1 MISDA
6 RGGHVSPGIYT
17 EEKDVTYSVKSLG
30 ITSLGLA
37 GETLYGPA
45 FEPISVENWSDYVDY
60 FGGCST
66 EKFKGTGLPKY
77 ELPYIA
83 KSYLEESKR
92 LTVVRVLGLSGY
104 HAGPAY
110 VISTGENAA
119 PVVVLRSKMLYGQNS
134 ETICQEA
141 EDNPVAVV
149 KSIEVKDYIS
159 KVYDSVCVATGS
171 SESTEVK
178 NAGKFTI
185 VVECNENTVGFNS
198 AYTYSVS
205 LNPSDSDY
213 IYNVLSNDP
222 STGTT
227 PVYIEA
233 VYEASWDKK
242 SKMQKGK
249 INGENDMSVEHSK
262 FYALSN
268 PTIKD
273 KVLVEGTEG
282 TSAETI
288 DTAKST
294 YEYDAKEI
302 SEGQMLGGTL
312 ITVNVSDFIKID
324 DRGYGKYSTLGNDKI
339 YLKMVKS
346 ESYAAYDDFLEEY
359 RPAQTPWVVSDA
371 SINGESGEVV
381 ATMHKLFKFIT
392 ISDGDA
398 SNFQVKVSI
407 QNIRPDEG
415 TFDVVVRDFNDTDA
429 GQLVLEKFSKCNL
442 VEGDSNYIAYKIGT
456 SDGGYASKSKYI
468 TVEMAD
474 GEDLSKSIPAGFLG
488 YPMPKY
494 GNNRTGFVF
503 KYNNTFNTGIKPKR
517 QFFGVSDI
525 VGIDEDIF
533 KYKGRLFYTNGD
545 SDPDMICNG
554 FHMDSALNK
563 AINGGSVYVDGIPYK
578 NWTTVSEEKV
588 GSEKYAPRLLNIPYI
603 DETIYKDVNL
613 RKFTMCFY
621 GGFDG
626 WDVNRDSRTNTDKFK
641 ASKYNVDGSTV
652 FSHVSENGLNTL
664 LNLPSTAITTD
675 YYAYLAGYRKF
686 ANPEDV
692 DINLFATPGI
702 NWFDNMLLTEDAID
716 VIEDT
721 EDGRGG
727 DALYIMNA
735 PTGDYDPSELASM
748 FKDTEI
754 NSSYACTYAPWIM
767 YLDSSNKR
775 YLKLPVTKDVVR
787 NMAATDNNS
796 YPWFAPAGIE
806 RGDVKCVKADYK
818 TTLSQEDDLY
828 EACINPVKTFAQDGV
843 KIWGNK
849 TAYDAET
856 PLNRINVRR
865 LMIRVK
871 KLVKNAALKLVFEQ
885 YDDTLEQQFR
895 GIVDPILAEVKS
907 NRGIYDYRIL
917 TEVTAETRDQHILPA
932 KILIKPTPALEFISL
947 SFVVYPESVQF
958 DEN

>member
-45 FEPISVENWSDYVDY
+45 FEPISIENWSEYVDY
-60 FGGCST
+60 FGGCSP

-104 HAGPAY
+104 HAGDAF
-110 VISTGENAA
+110 VLSTNKDDA
-119 PVVVLRSKMLYGQNS
+119 PVIVLRSKMVYGQNS
-134 ETICQEA
+134 GNICDQKSDA
-141 EDNPVAVV
+141 PVQIVTDV
-149 KSIEVKDYIS
+149 KVGKYVPNKYNSDCVKIGSASDDGDDAKFSIIVNCKEN
-159 KVYDSVCVATGS
+159 
-171 SESTEVK
+171 SEGYNST
-178 NAGKFTI
+178 
-185 VVECNENTVGFNS
+185 
-198 AYTYSVS
+198 YTYNVS

-233 VYEASWDKK
+233 VYEASWNGKSIQSAKK
-242 SKMQKGK
+242 IESSKVT
-249 INGENDMSVEHSK
+249 VET
-262 FYALSN
+262 YYELSN
-268 PTIKD
+268 PKASNIVYVQDESGDT
-273 KVLVEGTEG
+273 
-282 TSAETI
+282 ETI
-288 DTAKST
+288 DTAKTTYT
-294 YEYDAKEI
+294 YEVKEI
-302 SEGQMLGGTL
+302 QYSDSIKDQLISKQN
-312 ITVNVSDFIKID
+312 ITVKDTVDLV
-324 DRGYGKYSTLGNDKI
+324 GYGESAK
-339 YLKMVKS
+339 YLKVISTETKAS
-346 ESYAAYDDFLEEY
+346 AYDDFLEEY
-359 RPAQTPWVVSDA
+359 RPAQTPWVISDA
-371 SINGESGEVV
+371 AIDGVNKK
-381 ATMHKLFKFIT
+381 ATLRKLFKFIT

-407 QNIRPDEG
+407 QNIRPEEG

-429 GQLVLEKFSKCNL
+429 GQLILEKFSKCNL

-474 GEDLSKSIPAGFLG
+474 SEDLSKSIPAGFLG

-494 GNNRTGFVF
+494 GENRNGFEF
-503 KYNNTFNTGIKPKR
+503 KYNTTFNTGIKPKR

-533 KYKGRLFYTNGD
+533 KYKGRPFYTNGD
-545 SDPDMICNG
+545 SDPKKICNC
-554 FHMDSALNK
+554 FHMDAALSDNT
-563 AINGGSVYVDGIPYK
+563 ILSDDNIYVDGISGYR
-578 NWTTVSEEKV
+578 WTTVSPLKV
-588 GSEKYAPRLLNIPYI
+588 GSEKYIPRLLNIPYI

-626 WDVNRDSRTNTDKFK
+626 WDVNRDSRTNTDNFK

-652 FSHVSENGLNTL
+652 FSHVSENGLNTS

-702 NWFDNMLLTEDAID
+702 DWYHNTLLTEDAID
-716 VIEDT
+716 VIEDS

-735 PTGDYDPSELASM
+735 PTGDYDPSGLALM
-748 FKDTEI
+748 FEDKDI
-754 NSSYACTYAPWIM
+754 NSSYACTYAPWVM

-818 TTLSQEDDLY
+818 TTLAQEDDLY
-828 EACINPVKTFAQDGV
+828 EARINPVKTFAQDGV
-843 KIWGNK
+843 KVWGNK
-849 TAYDAET
+849 TAYNAET

-871 KLVKNAALKLVFEQ
+871 KLVKNAALKLIFEQ

-907 NRGIYDYRIL
+907 NRGIFDYRIL

-932 KILIKPTPALEFISL
+932 KILIKPTPTMEYISV
-947 SFVVYPESVQF
+947 SFVVYPESVAF

>member
-104 HAGPAY
+104 HAGDAF
-110 VISTGENAA
+110 VLSTDKDDA
-119 PVVVLRSKMLYGQNS
+119 PVIVLRSKMVYGQNS
-134 ETICQEA
+134 ESICEQKA
-141 EDNPVAVV
+141 DAPVQ
-149 KSIEVKDYIS
+149 
-159 KVYDSVCVATGS
+159 
-171 SESTEVK
+171 
-178 NAGKFTI
+178 I
-185 VVECNENTVGFNS
+185 VSDITVGKYVPNKYNS
-198 AYTYSVS
+198 DCVKIGSASGVGDDAKFSIIVNCIENSEGYNSTYTYNVS

-233 VYEASWDKK
+233 VYEASWNGKPIQSSKK
-242 SKMQKGK
+242 IDSSKVT
-249 INGENDMSVEHSK
+249 VES
-262 FYALSN
+262 YYELSN
-268 PTIKD
+268 PKASKIIYVQDENGDT
-273 KVLVEGTEG
+273 
-282 TSAETI
+282 ETI
-288 DTAKST
+288 DFAKTTYT
-294 YEYDAKEI
+294 YEVKEI
-302 SEGQMLGGTL
+302 QYSDSIKDQLIEKQN
-312 ITVNVSDFIKID
+312 ITVKDTVDLV
-324 DRGYGKYSTLGNDKI
+324 GYGENAK
-339 YLKMVKS
+339 YLKVISTETKAS
-346 ESYAAYDDFLEEY
+346 AYDDFLEEY
-359 RPAQTPWVVSDA
+359 RPAQTPWVISD
-371 SINGESGEVV
+371 V
-381 ATMHKLFKFIT
+381 AIDGVNKKATLRKLFKFIT

-456 SDGGYASKSKYI
+456 SNGGYASKSKYI

-474 GEDLSKSIPAGFLG
+474 GEDLSNSIPAGFLG
-488 YPMPKY
+488 YPIPDYETK
-494 GNNRTGFVF
+494 GKFNF
-503 KYNNTFNTGIKPKR
+503 KYNDSFNTGIKPKR

-533 KYKGRLFYTNGD
+533 KYKGRPFYTNGD
-545 SDPDMICNG
+545 SDPNKICNC
-554 FHMDSALNK
+554 FHMDAALSDSTILNSDN
-563 AINGGSVYVDGIPYK
+563 IYVDGISGYR
-578 NWTTVSEEKV
+578 WTTVSPLKV
-588 GSEKYAPRLLNIPYI
+588 GSEKYIPRLLNIPYI

-748 FKDTEI
+748 FEDTEI

-828 EACINPVKTFAQDGV
+828 EARINPVKTFAQDGV
-843 KIWGNK
+843 KLWGNK
-849 TAYDAET
+849 TAYNAET

-932 KILIKPTPALEFISL
+932 KILIKPTPALEYISL